1 MTGQMNR
8 SRPRPVGIYDGA
20 LLVDKTAG
28 PTSHDVVD
36 RIRRRFRFDKV
47 GHGGTLDPQAT
58 GLLVVLI
65 ERGTKMSNEFLT
77 SDKTYQGVMRLGSS
91 TDTQDAQGK
100 IVAENDWS
108 SVTREQVE
116 AEMSALIGDLMQTPP
131 MVSAVKKDGVPLY
144 KLARKG
150 KTVERNPK
158 LIHIYEFNLR
168 DFSPPLVSFVLRCT
182 KGTYV
187 RTLCSDIGEKLGC
200 FAHLAELRRTRA
212 GRMNVENA
220 VPFNRVLEMTQDE
233 LLPYIIPLHKIGVTT

>member
-1 MTGQMNR
+1 
-8 SRPRPVGIYDGA
+8 VGIYDGA

>member
-1 MTGQMNR
+1 
-8 SRPRPVGIYDGA
+8 
-20 LLVDKTAG
+20 
-28 PTSHDVVD
+28 
-36 RIRRRFRFDKV
+36 
-47 GHGGTLDPQAT
+47 
-58 GLLVVLI
+58 
-65 ERGTKMSNEFLT
+65 
-77 SDKTYQGVMRLGSS
+77 
-91 TDTQDAQGK
+91 
-100 IVAENDWS
+100 
-108 SVTREQVE
+108 VE

-144 KLARKG
+144 NLARKG

>member
-1 MTGQMNR
+1 MNR